1 MDYMSVYLSGW
12 SILSLMC
19 LIIGLGL
26 MVAEMFTPGLGVMGA
41 GGIVALILAI
51 VLSANSFLDALITL
65 AIILVVLLVAGV
77 IIYRSF
83 EKGRLAKSSIV
94 LKESIDSASTSLN
107 DYEVQQLVGKCGV
120 ALSALRPS
128 GNAQI
133 DGKRYDV
140 VTNGEFIPKD
150 AQITVERIDGLKILV
165 KRTEDTSNE
174 GL

>member
-12 SILSLMC
+12 SILPLMC

-41 GGIVALILAI
+41 FGIVALILAI
-51 VLSANSFLDALITL
+51 VLSANSLLDALLTL
-65 AIILVVLLVAGV
+65 AIILVVLLIAGV

-83 EKGRLAKSSIV
+83 EKGRLAHSSIV
-94 LKESIDSASTSLN
+94 LKESIDSSSTSLN
-107 DYEVQQLVGKCGV
+107 DQEVQQLVGRSGV

-128 GNAQI
+128 GNAKI

-140 VTNGEFIPKD
+140 VTNGEFIAKD
-150 AQITVERIDGLKILV
+150 AQITVECIDGLKILV
-165 KRTEDTSNE
+165 KRTEDISNE
-174 GL
+174 GM

>member
-1 MDYMSVYLSGW
+1 MDYMSIYLSGW
-12 SILSLMC
+12 SILPLMC

-41 GGIVALILAI
+41 FGIVALILAI
-51 VLSANSFLDALITL
+51 VLSANSLLDALLTL
-65 AIILVVLLVAGV
+65 AIILVVLLIAGV

-94 LKESIDSASTSLN
+94 LKESIDSSSTSLN
-107 DYEVQQLVGKCGV
+107 DQEVQQLVGRSGV

-128 GNAQI
+128 GNAKI

-140 VTNGEFIPKD
+140 VTNGEFIAKD

-165 KRTEDTSNE
+165 KRTEDISNE
-174 GL
+174 GM